1 MEEENDLSV
10 TELKEIAA
18 EKARIK
24 AEAKEKEK
32 ELREKAEEDER
43 NKYRGDEMAWGMA
56 EDATEENNP
65 ENPDMSKNPFSLDG
79 VKGEELNL
87 EDPKRTL
94 RGWFEREGFELEY
107 DCQEKG
113 KEIEMCINNS
123 TLCKRA
129 VSCDLSAGSS

>member
-56 EDATEENNP
+56 EDATEENDP

-113 KEIEMCINNS
+113 MDIEMLHIIN
-123 TLCKRA
+123 
-129 VSCDLSAGSS
+129 

>member
-18 EKARIK
+18 EKARLK
-24 AEAKEKEK
+24 AEARQKEKA
-32 ELREKAEEDER
+32 LREKEEEDEK
-43 NKYRGDEMAWGMA
+43 NEIRGNEMAWGMA
-56 EDATEENNP
+56 EDATEENDP

-113 KEIEMCINNS
+113 KDIEMLCIM
-123 TLCKRA
+123 
-129 VSCDLSAGSS
+129 D

>member
-18 EKARIK
+18 EKARLK
-24 AEAKEKEK
+24 AEERQKEK
-32 ELREKAEEDER
+32 ELREKEEEDEK
-43 NKYRGDEMAWGMA
+43 NEIRGNEMAWGMA
-56 EDATEENNP
+56 EDATEENDP

-113 KEIEMCINNS
+113 KDIEMCKNN
-123 TLCKRA
+123 
-129 VSCDLSAGSS
+129 GFYIY

>member
-1 MEEENDLSV
+1 VEEENDLSV

-24 AEAKEKEK
+24 AEERQKAK

-43 NKYRGDEMAWGMA
+43 NEYRGNEMTWGMA
-56 EDATEENNP
+56 EDAIEENNP
-65 ENPDMSKNPFSLDG
+65 DLENPDNPDMSKNPFSLDG
-79 VKGEELNL
+79 VKGEDLNL

-113 KEIEMCINNS
+113 KEIEMCINHEF
-123 TLCKRA
+123 
-129 VSCDLSAGSS
+129 

>member
-24 AEAKEKEK
+24 AEKAKELK
-32 ELREKAEEDER
+32 ELREKEEEDEK
-43 NKYRGDEMAWGMA
+43 NEIRGNEMTWGMA
-56 EDATEENNP
+56 EDATEENNPDP

-113 KEIEMCINNS
+113 KEIEMCIHI
-123 TLCKRA
+123 T
-129 VSCDLSAGSS
+129 

>member
-56 EDATEENNP
+56 EDATEENDP

-113 KEIEMCINNS
+113 KEIEMCMNN
-123 TLCKRA
+123 
-129 VSCDLSAGSS
+129 GFYFY

>member
-18 EKARIK
+18 EKARLK
-24 AEAKEKEK
+24 AEERHKAK
-32 ELREKAEEDER
+32 ELREKEEEDEK
-43 NKYRGDEMAWGMA
+43 NEIRGNEMTWGMA
-56 EDATEENNP
+56 EDATEENDP

-113 KEIEMCINNS
+113 KKIEMCIHN
-123 TLCKRA
+123 
-129 VSCDLSAGSS
+129 GF

>member
-24 AEAKEKEK
+24 AEERQKAK

-43 NKYRGDEMAWGMA
+43 NEYRGNEMTWGMA
-56 EDATEENNP
+56 EDAIEENNP
-65 ENPDMSKNPFSLDG
+65 DLENPDNPDMSKNPFSLDG
-79 VKGEELNL
+79 VKGEDLNL

-113 KEIEMCINNS
+113 KEIEMCINNEF
-123 TLCKRA
+123 
-129 VSCDLSAGSS
+129 

>member
-24 AEAKEKEK
+24 AEERQKAK

-43 NKYRGDEMAWGMA
+43 NEYRGNEMTWGMA
-56 EDATEENNP
+56 EDAKEENNP
-65 ENPDMSKNPFSLDG
+65 DLENSDNPDMSKNPFSLDG
-79 VKGEELNL
+79 VKGEDLNL

-113 KEIEMCINNS
+113 KDIEMLYIM
-123 TLCKRA
+123 
-129 VSCDLSAGSS
+129 D

>member
-56 EDATEENNP
+56 EDATEENDP

-113 KEIEMCINNS
+113 KEIEMLHIMN
-123 TLCKRA
+123 
-129 VSCDLSAGSS
+129 

>member
-43 NKYRGDEMAWGMA
+43 NKYRGNEMAWGMA
-56 EDATEENNP
+56 EDATEENDP

-113 KEIEMCINNS
+113 KEFEMCMNN
-123 TLCKRA
+123 
-129 VSCDLSAGSS
+129 GFYFY

>member
-24 AEAKEKEK
+24 AEERQKAKEH
-32 ELREKAEEDER
+32 REKAEEDER
-43 NKYRGDEMAWGMA
+43 NEYRGNEMTWGMA
-56 EDATEENNP
+56 EDAKEENNP
-65 ENPDMSKNPFSLDG
+65 DLENSDNPDMSKNPFSLDG
-79 VKGEELNL
+79 VKGEDLNL

-113 KEIEMCINNS
+113 KDIEMLYIM
-123 TLCKRA
+123 
-129 VSCDLSAGSS
+129 D

>member
-24 AEAKEKEK
+24 AEERQKAK

-43 NKYRGDEMAWGMA
+43 NEYRGNEMTWGMA
-56 EDATEENNP
+56 EDAIEENNP
-65 ENPDMSKNPFSLDG
+65 DLENPDNPDMSKNPFSLDG
-79 VKGEELNL
+79 VKGEDLNL

-113 KEIEMCINNS
+113 KEIEMCINHEF
-123 TLCKRA
+123 
-129 VSCDLSAGSS
+129 

>member
-1 MEEENDLSV
+1 M
-10 TELKEIAA
+10 
-18 EKARIK
+18 K
-24 AEAKEKEK
+24 AEAKEREK

-56 EDATEENNP
+56 EDATEENDP

-113 KEIEMCINNS
+113 KDIEMCMNN
-123 TLCKRA
+123 
-129 VSCDLSAGSS
+129 GFYIY